1 MGNQDKNKQ
10 QSTQQSATT
19 TVLDT
24 AGEQSLAQSD
34 ARPQLTAETT
44 PAVDPQTV
52 APAGSINAEEQND
65 LKLLGQLLEEY
76 AANSGTHVDLNSSK
90 SQVAFSKLHHAFRL
104 LFKQRGTAFK
114 QGFAILIK
122 VVVDAKTKA
131 FHPKVVNYHLNN
143 LNPDEQTA
151 FIVFINL
158 VSRFARFDNKAKFA
172 KNTNVSRLT
181 ELVADPELKGLLDE
195 VFLVKH

>member
-10 QSTQQSATT
+10 QSSQQS
-19 TVLDT
+19 T
-24 AGEQSLAQSD
+24 AEQSTVVETTGVSQDA
-34 ARPQLTAETT
+34 ARPELTS
-44 PAVDPQTV
+44 AVVADPQTI
-52 APAGSINAEEQND
+52 APAGTINAEEQND

-76 AANSGTHVDLNSSK
+76 SANSGMHVDLNSSK
-90 SQVAFSKLHHAFRL
+90 SKTAFTKLHHAFRL

-114 QGFAILIK
+114 QAFALFVK
-122 VVVDAKTKA
+122 SVVEAKTKA
-131 FHPKVVNYHLNN
+131 YHPKVVNYHLDN
-143 LNPDEQTA
+143 LNADEQTA

-158 VSRFARFDNKAKFA
+158 VTRFARFDNKAKFA

-181 ELVADPELKGLLDE
+181 ELVSDPELKGLLDE